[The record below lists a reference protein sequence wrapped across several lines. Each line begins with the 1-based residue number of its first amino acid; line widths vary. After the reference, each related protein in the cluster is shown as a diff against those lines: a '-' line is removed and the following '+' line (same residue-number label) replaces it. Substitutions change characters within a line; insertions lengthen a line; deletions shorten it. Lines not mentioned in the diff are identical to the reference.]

1 MGYRVIALSSS
12 PGKRDL
18 ALQLGADDYLDSS
31 QVDQVEELQKFGGAS
46 VIMACAPDAKSI
58 SSLLHGLA
66 KGGTLLVLGAATEP
80 LQIPT
85 GERVYR
91 VCIFQ
96 RTGLTIV
103 KILF

>member
-58 SSLLHGLA
+58 SSLLYGLA

-85 GERVYR
+85 GERVY
-91 VCIFQ
+91 
-96 RTGLTIV
+96 
-103 KILF
+103 